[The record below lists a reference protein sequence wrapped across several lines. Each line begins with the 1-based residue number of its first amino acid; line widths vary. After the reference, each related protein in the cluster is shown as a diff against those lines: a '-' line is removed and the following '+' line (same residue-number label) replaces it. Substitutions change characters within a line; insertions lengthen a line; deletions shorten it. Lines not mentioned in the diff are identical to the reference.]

1 MKLRFTLSI
10 IYCFLTFLSCQNQQI
25 DQPIVCTEVFI
36 QGLHI
41 TLVDAASS
49 EIITEDVTIIATDGN
64 FKETLKRIET
74 QTSFSGAGERAGTY
88 VLTITSS
95 NYMTFVSNPIVVSA
109 DECHVMTEFREFKLQ
124 AK

>member
-49 EIITEDVTIIATDGN
+49 EIITEDVTITATDGD
-64 FKETLKRIET
+64 FKENLKRIET

-95 NYMTFVSNPIVVSA
+95 NYKTFVSNPIVVSA